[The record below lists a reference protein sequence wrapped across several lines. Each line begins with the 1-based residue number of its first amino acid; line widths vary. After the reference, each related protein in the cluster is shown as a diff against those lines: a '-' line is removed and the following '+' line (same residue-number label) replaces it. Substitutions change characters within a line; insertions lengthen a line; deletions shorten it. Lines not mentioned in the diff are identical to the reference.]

1 MFPTKSNVF
10 IFPSKTTREIFSA
23 FILRWEG
30 VYNGSVRQTSYNFRR
45 KRKPRFLL
53 FLWAEVLQCSR
64 KKNYSKSPS
73 KLFGGFFSAK
83 GGEVILLPKIRD
95 EIGGYIS
102 PLYGTF
108 VTLTPQKVHPEMLK
122 VFFASNWTKKCCFAP
137 NWFKNGPNRTKNGP
151 KRAETSYCQHL
162 LKETTK

>member
-53 FLWAEVLQCSR
+53 FLWAKVLQCR
-64 KKNYSKSPS
+64 MEKKPTVGALQNY
-73 KLFGGFFSAK
+73 LADFFRQGA
-83 GGEVILLPKIRD
+83 GVGVILLPKIRD

-102 PLYGTF
+102 PLYGTSE
-108 VTLTPQKVHPEMLK
+108 TLTPQKVRPE
-122 VFFASNWTKKCCFAP
+122 FFLASNWTKKICLAP
-137 NWFKNGPNRTKNGP
+137 NRFKNGPNGTKNGP
-151 KRAETSYCQHL
+151 KRA
-162 LKETTK
+162 